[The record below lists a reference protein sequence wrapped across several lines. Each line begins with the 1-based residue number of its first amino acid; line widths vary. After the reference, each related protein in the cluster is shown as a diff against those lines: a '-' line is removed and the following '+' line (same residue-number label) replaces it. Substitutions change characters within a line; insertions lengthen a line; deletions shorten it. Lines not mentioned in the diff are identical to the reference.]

1 VNFVNT
7 STNSSNDYWEFGDGG
22 TSTSNS
28 PSYNYNATGTFLA
41 KLISTSA
48 TGCNDTITKS
58 ILVTNRMAIGIQTY
72 NNSDPLLVHTLSDNE
87 YLIEQKLDSE
97 MNLNFILKDVTGR
110 TVIDYG
116 TLRADKINLP
126 VNLKDKSQGVYF
138 LTITANDKPVT
149 IKLPVK

>member
-1 VNFVNT
+1 
-7 STNSSNDYWEFGDGG
+7 
-22 TSTSNS
+22 
-28 PSYNYNATGTFLA
+28 
-41 KLISTSA
+41 
-48 TGCNDTITKS
+48 
-58 ILVTNRMAIGIQTY
+58 LVTNRMAIGIQTY